1 MVEADM
7 PTAAPA
13 VNQVTGAPPTTQE
26 MKGTGVK
33 VATSKGLVD
42 IAQVQAIAQRTI
54 PSDAPLVKM
63 ISSNQSQEY
72 FAVATT
78 QGFEIIQNDSSS
90 NKLKKKIQILNES
103 VELIEMMYK
112 TNFIVL
118 VLSASPN
125 KVVIWDDFERKN
137 RTEISF
143 NSVIRNIR
151 LRKDMLV
158 VVLDTKTFI
167 FSFMNLKLIENIETG
182 PNPNGL
188 CGLAAAEKAISK
200 TLVVMN

>member
-1 MVEADM
+1 
-7 PTAAPA
+7 
-13 VNQVTGAPPTTQE
+13 
-26 MKGTGVK
+26 
-33 VATSKGLVD
+33 
-42 IAQVQAIAQRTI
+42 
-54 PSDAPLVKM
+54 
-63 ISSNQSQEY
+63 
-72 FAVATT
+72 
-78 QGFEIIQNDSSS
+78 
-90 NKLKKKIQILNES
+90 LNES

-158 VVLDTKTFI
+158 VVLDNKTFI
-167 FSFMNLKLIENIETG
+167 FSFMNLKLIENVETG

-188 CGLAAAEKAISK
+188 CGLATAEKAISK

>member
-1 MVEADM
+1 
-7 PTAAPA
+7 
-13 VNQVTGAPPTTQE
+13 
-26 MKGTGVK
+26 
-33 VATSKGLVD
+33 
-42 IAQVQAIAQRTI
+42 
-54 PSDAPLVKM
+54 M

-188 CGLAAAEKAISK
+188 CGLATAEKAISK